1 MSVKEKGNAFLDKL
15 PFKSMMEKIPA
26 ETRAKVPGLDKMI
39 PFTNHIVCG
48 FIVILLLLI
57 ISGFIGGDGGGTTAV
72 KSNKTKNVDTSDFLS
87 AIKQTTDEIK
97 DTAGSNKTASKS
109 SSKGSAFSK
118 SPGKANS
125 DKDFEYRLTY
135 NGDKVEITKY
145 IGSSGTV
152 VIPQTI
158 EGMPVERL
166 TAVQDIKGN
175 AGLLK
180 AFVKESVMGGLTGN
194 DGIFKNAVNV
204 YVPDGINIERDVF
217 KNCNRLK
224 EVRLPN
230 DLEYIE
236 ISLFEGCGQLET
248 VNMPSAL
255 KGIAGYAFKKCKK
268 LTEID
273 LPDNITIGGYV
284 FEETG
289 IKNIRLPS
297 GIKTIV
303 NNNTY
308 NAIWIGMFKKSALE
322 SIIIPEGVEIIGPS
336 AFEECTKLTSVSLPS
351 TIKSIGIL
359 PVGLSIT
366 NGSTFRKCK
375 NLTTLQIS
383 DSVSAIKFD
392 GTGGNYDFT
401 ETNLPLKTQ
410 ARLKQL
416 GYTDAF

>member
-39 PFTNHIVCG
+39 PFANHIFCG

-57 ISGFIGGDGGGTTAV
+57 ISGFSGTGGGGTTAV
-72 KSNKTKNVDTSDFLS
+72 KSNKTKNVDTSDLLS
-87 AIKQTTDEIK
+87 AVKQTANDIK
-97 DTAGSNKTASKS
+97 DTAGSNKTASK
-109 SSKGSAFSK
+109 GSASSK
-118 SPGKANS
+118 SPGKANP

-158 EGMPVERL
+158 EGMPVEKL
-166 TAVQDIKGN
+166 SAVQDIKGN

-180 AFVKESVMGGLTGN
+180 AIAKDVAMTGN

-284 FEETG
+284 FEESG

-322 SIIIPEGVEIIGPS
+322 SIIIPEGIEIIGPS

-383 DSVSAIKFD
+383 DSVSTIKFD
-392 GTGGNYDFT
+392 GTGGYYDFT

-416 GYTDAF
+416 GYTYPF